1 MQNAAKF
8 YVMFITTPSL
18 ENARQLARVLVAEH
32 LAACCN
38 VVPTVYS
45 YFSWKDALH
54 EAQEALL
61 IVKTHQELLE
71 ALQQR
76 VTELHPYDVPEIIA
90 LPLGVSAEPYLQWL
104 HEVLRPE

>member
-1 MQNAAKF
+1 MQNAANF
-8 YVMFITTPSL
+8 CVMFITTPSL
-18 ENARQLARVLVAEH
+18 ENARQLARVLVTEH

-61 IVKTHQELLE
+61 IV
-71 ALQQR
+71 
-76 VTELHPYDVPEIIA
+76 
-90 LPLGVSAEPYLQWL
+90 
-104 HEVLRPE
+104 

>member
-1 MQNAAKF
+1 MQQARDF
-8 YVMFITTPSL
+8 CVVLITTPSL
-18 ENARQLARVLVAEH
+18 ENAQQIARILVTEH

-45 YFSWKDALH
+45 YFSWKEALH

-61 IVKTHQELLE
+61 VVKTHREQLE

-76 VTELHPYDVPEIIA
+76 VSELHPYDVPEIIA
-90 LPLGVSAEPYLQWL
+90 LPLEASAEPYLQWL
-104 HEVLRPE
+104 REVLRPE

>member
-1 MQNAAKF
+1 MRSAQDF
-8 YVMFITTPSL
+8 CVVLITTPSL
-18 ENARQLARVLVAEH
+18 DNAQQLARILVSEH

-38 VVPTVYS
+38 VVPAVYS

-61 IVKTHQELLE
+61 ILKTHRDHLE

-76 VTELHPYDVPEIIA
+76 VSELHPYDVPEIIA
-90 LPLGVSAEPYLQWL
+90 LPLEASAEPYWSWL
-104 HEVLRPE
+104 HEVLKPE